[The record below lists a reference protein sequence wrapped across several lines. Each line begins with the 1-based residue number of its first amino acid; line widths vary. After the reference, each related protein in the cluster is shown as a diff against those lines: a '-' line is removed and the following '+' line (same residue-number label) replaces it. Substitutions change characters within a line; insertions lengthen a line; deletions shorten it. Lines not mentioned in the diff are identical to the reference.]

1 MLAAGV
7 QILAVIIWLGLLT
20 LLYLAIYPFI
30 KTCLPKVA
38 VPVSFTLSF
47 LLFGIFSWYAAYIH
61 LPVQTAVI
69 PFLCCIGWN
78 LWKTKGECY
87 RDAWDEKNWY
97 LLFYGTFI
105 LFLLIRAFSPDIN
118 AAEKFMDHAFIASIM
133 IDPVIPPH
141 DPWFAGGDLRVYYY
155 VGYWILGIAG
165 VVTHTPSV
173 IVFILAIPTILA
185 FSALNCYAV
194 GRLLVKDLHLLTL
207 IPLIIVNPAFI
218 ALWIRGTHPSML
230 FWDSTRI
237 ISDTITEYPLFSF
250 TFGDVHPHVIGICNQ
265 TLMILLLCT
274 AVSCWRK
281 MNRKSRILLLAA
293 ITVSLGSMPVIN
305 SWDLFLYA
313 PAVMLTGLWIVI
325 TGVQERKEN
334 GIEFQLPKFSRSHI
348 LQSPIVFFAIL
359 IPLSAG
365 ALYLPFYLM
374 MDTGGL
380 DGIGLVITP
389 SDPVQIL
396 LVHGFFFLIFFVSL
410 LPVMKKK
417 PYFLLILI
425 PAAYFGY
432 LSAGLAVVLL
442 IYLIIR
448 HDSSFDLLAI
458 VGLSAILF
466 CEFFYFKD
474 HMGAE
479 WYRLNT
485 VFKMYLPAWL
495 LTGIAGMGMAGSL
508 IERSS
513 LWSAHK
519 SGITKSLTVLVCILF
534 ILPLLPAITDHA
546 PHTPTLDGSAF
557 LDTRY
562 PDDAAG
568 IRYLK
573 TLPADTVIVEAEGG
587 DYSYYGRM
595 SSFTGLATI
604 IGWPFHEIMWRNDDS
619 NWYNTRLSDLRL
631 IYEYP
636 DMAASLM
643 QNYHATVLII
653 GEAERSRYAVQP
665 PSEDFIQ
672 IFNAGSTQIYR
683 LFPG

>member
-1 MLAAGV
+1 MLPAGV
-7 QILAVIIWLGLLT
+7 QVLAVIFWLGLLT
-20 LLYLAIYPFI
+20 LLYLAIYPFF
-30 KTCLPKVA
+30 KTYLPKVA
-38 VPVSFTLSF
+38 VTVSFTLSF
-47 LLFGIFSWYAAYIH
+47 LLFGIVSWYAVYLA

-69 PFLCCIGWN
+69 PFLCLIGWN
-78 LWKTKGECY
+78 LWKTKGDCY
-87 RDAWDEKNWY
+87 RHVWDEKNWY

-118 AAEKFMDHAFIASIM
+118 GAEKFMDHAFLASMM

-155 VGYWILGIAG
+155 VGYWILGAAG
-165 VVTHTPSV
+165 VVTNTPSV
-173 IVFILAIPTILA
+173 IVFILAIPTIVAL
-185 FSALNCYAV
+185 SAVNCYAV
-194 GRLLVKDLHLLTL
+194 GRLLIKDLHLITL
-207 IPLIIVNPAFI
+207 IPLLIVNPAFI
-218 ALWIRGTHPSML
+218 ALWIRGNHPSML

-237 ISDTITEYPLFSF
+237 ITDTITEYPLFSF

-274 AVSCWRK
+274 AVSCWK
-281 MNRKSRILLLAA
+281 KINKKSRILLLAA

-313 PAVMLTGLWIVI
+313 PAVMLTGLWIAI
-325 TGVQERKEN
+325 TGAGDRKEG
-334 GIEFQLPKFSRSHI
+334 GIRSRFTGLSCSFI
-348 LQSPIVFFAIL
+348 LQNPIVPFCIL
-359 IPLSAG
+359 IPLAAV

-380 DGIGLVITP
+380 DGIGFVITP
-389 SDPVQIL
+389 SDPVQFL
-396 LVHGFFFLIFFVSL
+396 LVHGFFFLIFFFSL
-410 LPVMKKK
+410 LSVMKKK

-432 LSAGLAVVLL
+432 LSAGLAIVFL

-448 HDSSFDLLAI
+448 HDSSPDLLAI

-466 CEFFYFKD
+466 CEFFYLKD

-479 WYRLNT
+479 WYRMNT

-495 LTGIAGMGMAGSL
+495 LTGIAGMVMAGSL

-519 SGITKSLTVLVCILF
+519 TRITGSLRVLVCILF

-546 PHTPTLDGSAF
+546 PYAPTLDGSAF

-619 NWYNTRLSDLRL
+619 NWYNTRLCDLRMM
-631 IYEYP
+631 YENP
-636 DMAASLM
+636 EMAASLM
-643 QNYHATVLII
+643 QKYHATVLII
-653 GEAERSRYAVQP
+653 GEAERSRYAVKP
-665 PSEDFIQ
+665 PLKDFIQ
-672 IFNAGSTQIYR
+672 IFKAGSTRIYR
-683 LFPG
+683 LSA